1 MPALQNHKG
10 ATMTQSNQPLVFV
23 GTYTGRL
30 GHVDGK
36 AEGIYTCRLDPASG
50 ALTQVS
56 MIGEIVNP
64 SFLTLDPQGRYLYA
78 VSEVK
83 EFQGQEGGGVY
94 AYAVD
99 PQSGALTQLNAQPTR
114 GTDPCH
120 LSVDATGKWVL
131 VANYSSGSVIIYPIL
146 DDGRLGEAT
155 DFKQHEGSSINPQRQ
170 QGPHAHA
177 FVIGPDN
184 RFAYAPDLGMDK
196 VMIYQLDLTN
206 GKLLPGSQ
214 PWVQT
219 EPGGGPRHFDIHPNR
234 KFAYCNLEIGNKVV
248 VFAYEES
255 SGGLT
260 EIQALPTL
268 PADFSGRSHTADLH
282 VHPNGRFL
290 YVSNRGHDSIAMYAI
305 DQTNGTLTFL
315 GTESTQGQT
324 PRNFAIDP
332 TGTLLLAAN
341 QNSSTVAAYQID
353 QQSGKLTPTGQVST
367 VPTPVC
373 LKVKL

>member
-1 MPALQNHKG
+1 
-10 ATMTQSNQPLVFV
+10 MTQSHQPLVFV

-36 AEGIYTCRLDPASG
+36 AEGIYTCRLDPATG
-50 ALTQVS
+50 AMTQVS
-56 MIGEIVNP
+56 LIGDIVNP

-83 EFQGQEGGGVY
+83 DFQGQAGGGVY

-99 PQSGALTQLNAQPTR
+99 AQSGALTPLNAQPTR

-155 DFKQHEGSSINPQRQ
+155 DFKQHEGSSVNPQRQ
-170 QGPHAHA
+170 QGPHAHS
-177 FVIGPDN
+177 FVIAPDN

-196 VMIYQLDLTN
+196 VMIYQLDLAN
-206 GKLLPGSQ
+206 GKLLPGQQ

-219 EPGGGPRHFDIHPNR
+219 EAGGGPRHFDIHPNR

-248 VFAYEES
+248 AFAYDEA

-260 EIQALPTL
+260 QIQSLPTL
-268 PADFSGRSHTADLH
+268 PEDFSGRSHTADLH
-282 VHPNGRFL
+282 IHPNGNFL

-305 DQTNGTLTFL
+305 DPANGMLTFL

-353 QQSGKLTPTGQVST
+353 QQRGKLTPTGQLSA

-373 LKVKL
+373 LKFKV